1 MDILKNDI
9 ILVLFLVIA
18 IGYLIGKIKIKGF
31 HLGVAAVLFV
41 GLGFGAFIPDIKFPD
56 VIYTLGL
63 IFFVYTIG
71 LQSGPGFFASLNKKG
86 ISYNLLVVSVLVLSS
101 LVTIVIGYLTKLSKG
116 IISGLFCGS
125 LTNTPALATAIEFIK
140 NQNKN
145 LNLEEINSLLYH
157 PVIGY
162 SISYPFG
169 VIGVILALYALK
181 KIYKIDMVLE
191 NKKLSLDLGISDEE
205 LVNEY
210 VIVTNPKLFG
220 WSVKEIFKAK
230 QEELSQIII
239 SRLKR
244 GEETTIVDGETILL
258 QNDILT
264 LVGAKSQIEKAVA
277 VFGEKL
283 SQKVEL
289 ERSQLD
295 YRRIFVS
302 NPEVIGIP
310 LHKLDIHKKFRA
322 TITRLKR
329 GDIDII
335 PTPTTVLEA
344 GDRIRVVANKE
355 DLPTIAKFFGD
366 SFSSVSQIDYISTS
380 IGIALGLLLGSINF
394 PLPTG
399 SSFRL
404 GFAGGPLI
412 IALIL
417 GKIGRTGPIIWT
429 LSYNA
434 NLTLR
439 QTGLVLF
446 LAGIGLKAGYA
457 FSQSLSEYGFI
468 LLISGMIIT
477 FLNTVL
483 ALLAGIYILKIPF
496 PILYGIIAG
505 LQTQPAVLAYSN
517 EEVKSNAAN
526 VGYSIVFPVA
536 MITKIILVGLIYN
549 FLN

>member
-1 MDILKNDI
+1 M
-9 ILVLFLVIA
+9 
-18 IGYLIGKIKIKGF
+18 
-31 HLGVAAVLFV
+31 
-41 GLGFGAFIPDIKFPD
+41 
-56 VIYTLGL
+56 
-63 IFFVYTIG
+63 
-71 LQSGPGFFASLNKKG
+71 
-86 ISYNLLVVSVLVLSS
+86 
-101 LVTIVIGYLTKLSKG
+101 
-116 IISGLFCGS
+116 
-125 LTNTPALATAIEFIK
+125 
-140 NQNKN
+140 
-145 LNLEEINSLLYH
+145 
-157 PVIGY
+157 
-162 SISYPFG
+162 
-169 VIGVILALYALK
+169 
-181 KIYKIDMVLE
+181 
-191 NKKLSLDLGISDEE
+191 
-205 LVNEY
+205 
-210 VIVTNPKLFG
+210 
-220 WSVKEIFKAK
+220 
-230 QEELSQIII
+230 
-239 SRLKR
+239 
-244 GEETTIVDGETILL
+244 
-258 QNDILT
+258 
-264 LVGAKSQIEKAVA
+264 
-277 VFGEKL
+277 
-283 SQKVEL
+283 
-289 ERSQLD
+289 
-295 YRRIFVS
+295 
-302 NPEVIGIP
+302 
-310 LHKLDIHKKFRA
+310 
-322 TITRLKR
+322 
-329 GDIDII
+329 
-335 PTPTTVLEA
+335 
-344 GDRIRVVANKE
+344 
-355 DLPTIAKFFGD
+355 PTIAKFFGD

-536 MITKIILVGLIYN
+536 MITKIILVGLIN
-549 FLN
+549 NLLN